1 MSTVKSQ
8 SIIAIALLLV
18 AALITALLYSLRPD
32 TDITEPVYAP
42 VTVDVVVAE
51 KETIR
56 IPMQAQGTVSP
67 LQQTT
72 LLAEVQGRIVEVSPT
87 FNVGGF
93 LQKDEVLLRIDPRD
107 YQARQAR
114 AEAAIRAAESE
125 LLQEQ
130 GRADVARREW
140 EKLPAGSQRSPE
152 ARDLYLRKPQ
162 LAQAEGQLLAARAD
176 LQTAQND
183 LDRTSVRAP
192 YSALISAKH
201 SELGQFVTPGA
212 QLAEIFSV
220 DIAEVRLPI
229 PQTRLAYLD
238 LPGVRSDDAG
248 ATIDLYTDV
257 NGDVSHWPARL
268 HRSEGVFDERSRSLF
283 AVARIDDPYGLN
295 QPERAALRVGTF
307 VTANI
312 EGRPMPGLVALP
324 RYVMRAGDN
333 VAVVDDN
340 NLVRNRA
347 VITLRTGG
355 DFVYVSSGLED
366 GDEVILTTLDN
377 ALTGAEVSV
386 VSRVS
391 SRELRE
397 QEHIKNSPLPL
408 NSDLA
413 EDKAQS
419 ITGEAPSP

>member
-1 MSTVKSQ
+1 M
-8 SIIAIALLLV
+8 LV

-72 LLAEVQGRIVEVSPT
+72 LLAEVQGRIVEVSST

-93 LQKDEVLLRIDPRD
+93 FQKDEVLLRIDPRD